1 MHLSFRFFPA
11 GLLLVLAF
19 FLVGSARPPHGETT
33 PPSIQ
38 SPKRVTIKAF
48 ARTYGFTDIKVSDE
62 QVRLKG
68 RVHEIVFSK
77 HSRRAELNGTV
88 VWLNDAMVVEDRQWV
103 LSQTDVQLTLKPL
116 LVPTELLKEQGYQV
130 VVLDAGHGGE
140 DGGAVSPTGLLEKQ
154 VVLDITHRVRAL
166 LMAEGYT
173 VYVTRHDDRFLEL
186 AERPRRAEKWNA
198 NVFVSIH
205 ANSGGASA
213 MGTESF
219 ALALPG
225 YRSTNQAAGSLIPKD
240 SYPGNAFNQAN
251 MSLTYA
257 IHHALV
263 HQNQLTDRGLRRARF
278 AVLKNAPC
286 PAALVEVGFLSHA
299 QEGAKLAKAETRAA
313 LALSI
318 ATGID
323 NYLRTVKKAVIS
335 PDTVE

>member
-1 MHLSFRFFPA
+1 MM
-11 GLLLVLAF
+11 VLAF
-19 FLVGSARPPHGETT
+19 FLIGSGRPPHGTST
-33 PPSIQ
+33 APTVHL
-38 SPKRVTIKAF
+38 PKTVSVKDF
-48 ARTYGFTDIKVSDE
+48 ARKYGFTDVKVSKE
-62 QVRLKG
+62 QVHLKG
-68 RVHEIVFSK
+68 RVHELIFSK

-88 VWLNDAMVVEDRQWV
+88 VWLNDAMVVEERQWV

-116 LVPTELLKEQGYQV
+116 LVPAELLKGCGYQV

-154 VVLDITHRVRAL
+154 VVLDITNRVRAL
-166 LMAEGYT
+166 LMAEGYK
-173 VYVTRHDDRFLEL
+173 VYVTRHNDRFLEL

-198 NVFVSIH
+198 DVFVSIH

-213 MGTESF
+213 VGTETF
-219 ALALPG
+219 ALSLPG
-225 YRSTNQAAGSLIPKD
+225 YPSTNQSAGSAVPKD
-240 SYPGNAFNQAN
+240 SNPGNLFNQAN
-251 MSLTYA
+251 VSLAYA

-313 LALSI
+313 LSLSI

-335 PDTVE
+335 ADIAE